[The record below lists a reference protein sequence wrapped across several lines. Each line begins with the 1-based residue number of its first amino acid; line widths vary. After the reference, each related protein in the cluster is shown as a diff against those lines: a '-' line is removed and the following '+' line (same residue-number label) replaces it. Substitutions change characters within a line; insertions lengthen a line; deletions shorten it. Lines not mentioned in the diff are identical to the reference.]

1 MAEARASAISS
12 PEYELSVR
20 MTIHNPNARYHAVVF
35 AAKVSVALSCQRHPG
50 PSVQEL
56 KKVVCPS

>member
-1 MAEARASAISS
+1 MAEARASAISF
-12 PEYELSVR
+12 PVYELSVR
-20 MTIHNPNARYHAVVF
+20 MSIYNPNARYHAVVF
-35 AAKVSVALSCQRHPG
+35 AAKVSVCQRHPG